1 MWGIE
6 IVLSGGIHRNDAA
19 AASTFASG
27 VTVHHPPH
35 QAARDE
41 SMRRQPPIAAPF
53 FQHKPEARD
62 DAGRV
67 ALPEHAAAVPGL
79 ALSAGS
85 SSYAP
90 SPPGTWPWLAAHH
103 QYQALFSWS
112 PHQVIC
118 RFMHIISGAG
128 KGIKFV
134 WGRGNCR
141 FGSSGFRVGNEQ
153 RTWPYWQQAP
163 SPL

>member
-35 QAARDE
+35 QAARAE
-41 SMRRQPPIAAPF
+41 SMRRQPPFVASLPR
-53 FQHKPEARD
+53 HKPEARD
-62 DAGRV
+62 DADRV
-67 ALPEHAAAVPGL
+67 ALAEHATAAPGL

-103 QYQALFSWS
+103 QYQAFSHGHPIKQYADLCIKYPGRAKESSLF
-112 PHQVIC
+112 
-118 RFMHIISGAG
+118 GAG
-128 KGIKFV
+128 GGVVDF
-134 WGRGNCR
+134 NHH
-141 FGSSGFRVGNEQ
+141 
-153 RTWPYWQQAP
+153 
-163 SPL
+163 